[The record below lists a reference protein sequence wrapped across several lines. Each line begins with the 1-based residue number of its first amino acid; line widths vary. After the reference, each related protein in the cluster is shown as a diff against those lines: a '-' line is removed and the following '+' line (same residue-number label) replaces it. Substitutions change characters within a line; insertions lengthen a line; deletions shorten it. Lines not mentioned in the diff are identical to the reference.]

1 MVHSR
6 DFELVSGFC
15 RMVRRILM
23 LEFINAVC
31 GIIAM
36 IFVVS
41 GFYDVANEFLFWR

>member
-1 MVHSR
+1 
-6 DFELVSGFC
+6 
-15 RMVRRILM
+15 M

-41 GFYDVANEFLFWR
+41 GFYDIANEFLFGGRKNDR

>member
-1 MVHSR
+1 
-6 DFELVSGFC
+6 
-15 RMVRRILM
+15 M

-41 GFYDVANEFLFWR
+41 GFYYVADEFLLGGRKNDR